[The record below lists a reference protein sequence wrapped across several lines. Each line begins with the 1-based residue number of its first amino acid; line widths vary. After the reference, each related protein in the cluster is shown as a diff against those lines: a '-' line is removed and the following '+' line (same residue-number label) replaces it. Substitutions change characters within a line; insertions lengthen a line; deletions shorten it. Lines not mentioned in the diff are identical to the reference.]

1 MLNLIKMNMYR
12 MRHAVSTWVIAI
24 VTIVFAFMQFGS
36 LKLLLDDPFN
46 MFDAGE
52 GAKMLGFATVGGEN
66 IITTLLH
73 NSNILIIAA
82 VFVVL
87 FANAEHKS
95 GFDKNL
101 IGITNHK
108 WKHALARWISAV
120 IGMTCFLAIGFVV
133 LLGLCALFLN
143 AFSFGSA
150 AAMLKSAGFL
160 YLGMVTFS
168 AIFFFFTTLFK
179 SSAGGIVAS
188 LVISL
193 GILNLIYNLMY
204 LIGLNKL
211 DVSTGAFSISMTAV
225 VLPVILL
232 TMRQHVET
240 KTIISAF
247 LILVGIMLAVGTG
260 AESGTSLGFAIMIA
274 GCIIRAFY
282 IVILNKSAREYD
294 PVVLSALLSFIVGII
309 GFISWFVSDS
319 TTFASIRW
327 TPTIIACLAIYSY
340 FIVSFAQTLNIYAHK
355 KTSAAN
361 ATIIYSLEIVFSIIW
376 GISMPSD
383 IVTPVTL
390 SSRIAIGVAL
400 IVFGNILVVFERTGR
415 RAVDA
420 N

>member
-1 MLNLIKMNMYR
+1 MNRLQANLCLLCVTLCWSSEVIIFSCIPDD
-12 MRHAVSTWVIAI
+12 VSA
-24 VTIVFAFMQFGS
+24 
-36 LKLLLDDPFN
+36 
-46 MFDAGE
+46 
-52 GAKMLGFATVGGEN
+52 FATTC
-66 IITTLLH
+66 IT
-73 NSNILIIAA
+73 S
-82 VFVVL
+82 
-87 FANAEHKS
+87 
-95 GFDKNL
+95 L
-101 IGITNHK
+101 IGSILLFFGFMK
-108 WKHALARWISAV
+108 RIISELKRNRNGYIKA
-120 IGMTCFLAIGFVV
+120 
-133 LLGLCALFLN
+133 GL
-143 AFSFGSA
+143 
-150 AAMLKSAGFL
+150 
-160 YLGMVTFS
+160 V
-168 AIFFFFTTLFK
+168 
-179 SSAGGIVAS
+179 
-188 LVISL
+188 L

-282 IVILNKSAREYD
+282 IVLLNKSAREYD

-390 SSRIAIGVAL
+390 STRIAIGVAL

-415 RAVDA
+415 RAIDA